1 MVCLGCFFFHL
12 NPLLSPHHRE
22 ERQSLS
28 CCVFVIHGW
37 DTFFTQPD
45 LGILVK
51 QSWAISLRLINI
63 IYFARQLGQIIAV
76 CNQSLSAPHNG
87 ESFSGSW
94 VAQKVGSWSW
104 GRSSPP
110 AGSGAGGALSPSQP
124 WQPQTGLPEGATA
137 GHHCSGDTSQ
147 LLLGGKSLQD
157 ASKIKTVH
165 EAEPPTLSP
174 CSSPP
179 LSDESLFRLVF
190 LASINPNS
198 NYSFP
203 YLFSPAL
210 AALLEAECIFSMG
223 SQSRGCI
230 PGLWY
235 TERHGTPANKGP
247 NSLYIP
253 MVLWM
258 ACPAQSLQRCQTA
271 RRIGVYVSFQSF
283 TNTLLICGLSWPL
296 RELTSYKME
305 WFFFFFFIKNRC
317 ILWVLL
323 SVYS

>member
-1 MVCLGCFFFHL
+1 MENLFLGAEL
-12 NPLLSPHHRE
+12 LRRLAPGAGAGAPLLRAAVLAVPWAPASLGSPRQGCQRE
-22 ERQSLS
+22 PLLATTALGTPASSCWEVKVCRMLPKSKLCMRQS
-28 CCVFVIHGW
+28 
-37 DTFFTQPD
+37 
-45 LGILVK
+45 
-51 QSWAISLRLINI
+51 
-63 IYFARQLGQIIAV
+63 
-76 CNQSLSAPHNG
+76 
-87 ESFSGSW
+87 
-94 VAQKVGSWSW
+94 
-104 GRSSPP
+104 
-110 AGSGAGGALSPSQP
+110 
-124 WQPQTGLPEGATA
+124 
-137 GHHCSGDTSQ
+137 
-147 LLLGGKSLQD
+147 
-157 ASKIKTVH
+157 
-165 EAEPPTLSP
+165 PPTLSP

-296 RELTSYKME
+296 RELSSYKME

>member
-76 CNQSLSAPHNG
+76 CNQFLSAPHSG

-165 EAEPPTLSP
+165 EAEPPHPQPLLLPTPFWWKFISFSVPCQYQSQLQLLLS
-174 CSSPP
+174 
-179 LSDESLFRLVF
+179 LSF
-190 LASINPNS
+190 LAS
-198 NYSFP
+198 F
-203 YLFSPAL
+203 
-210 AALLEAECIFSMG
+210 G
-223 SQSRGCI
+223 SSAGGRMHFLYGQSKQRLHSWAVI
-230 PGLWY
+230 
-235 TERHGTPANKGP
+235 HGTPWHP
-247 NSLYIP
+247 
-253 MVLWM
+253 
-258 ACPAQSLQRCQTA
+258 C
-271 RRIGVYVSFQSF
+271 
-283 TNTLLICGLSWPL
+283 
-296 RELTSYKME
+296 
-305 WFFFFFFIKNRC
+305 
-317 ILWVLL
+317 
-323 SVYS
+323 